1 MWRLTEREPSL
12 EELLGDEMMS
22 LVMRSAGL
30 DQVGL
35 RTMLADVAN
44 RLPLRTRGEIIES
57 GGCEQRK
64 VRITISIGHGGA

>member
-1 MWRLTEREPSL
+1 MWKLAVREPSL

-44 RLPLRTRGEIIES
+44 RLPLRPRSACSAEPDCQPS
-57 GGCEQRK
+57 
-64 VRITISIGHGGA
+64 AA